1 MANIYSGLLY
11 SLEPHYFASNSNRVT
26 ASAAW
31 GKLYRMS
38 PSEDFYAL
46 ISNLLQQ
53 TARNPDALPVIP
65 LERWPIGSPEQSLL
79 EDLRAALAAL
89 QTGNQNNSYQAE
101 REQPYKS
108 IFETAG
114 DGLIINDL
122 ETGLVVEANP
132 AACTM
137 YGYAHDDFI
146 GLPPSSFIHPD
157 SSQQFKKYIQTVQS
171 QGVCVDHQVHVR
183 RDGSGVYVEMSGAL
197 YTYQACSYLLS
208 VVRDVSQRVRSEQLL
223 QQRVDARTRE
233 QSTLLEISQTLAS
246 ALELQPGL
254 ILDQLRVIIDY
265 THAGLFKLEDSTLA
279 ALAVRGPQ
287 QLEQAMPFYIRLENS
302 EALAV
307 LFNGH
312 RSSRIADVHSSDLPA
327 RFLRSLLDDQAS
339 ILLEGVQ
346 SWMWVPLAIK
356 DRVIGAI
363 GVAHAERDYFTVHHA
378 DLALTVANQAAITM
392 VNAELYEHARELAA
406 LQERQRLA
414 RNLHD
419 AVNQSLFSAGLIAEV
434 LPRLWE
440 QDPEEGRRSLEDL
453 RRLTRG
459 AQADMRL
466 LLAELRP
473 STLTDAELGD
483 LLHMLGNA
491 LAGRTNIPISMTVV
505 GEGKLPADV
514 QVALYRLCQ
523 EGLSNI
529 AKHAGASRV
538 DIQFQYEAGAVE
550 LRIQDDG
557 RGFDPEQTPPGHYGL
572 SMMRER
578 AAAVGATLSI
588 TSQPGRGTQIVIRWV
603 ETQEK

>member
-1 MANIYSGLLY
+1 M
-11 SLEPHYFASNSNRVT
+11 
-26 ASAAW
+26 
-31 GKLYRMS
+31 
-38 PSEDFYAL
+38 
-46 ISNLLQQ
+46 
-53 TARNPDALPVIP
+53 
-65 LERWPIGSPEQSLL
+65 
-79 EDLRAALAAL
+79 
-89 QTGNQNNSYQAE
+89 
-101 REQPYKS
+101 
-108 IFETAG
+108 
-114 DGLIINDL
+114 
-122 ETGLVVEANP
+122 VEANP
-132 AACTM
+132 AACMM
-137 YGYAHDDFI
+137 YGYAREEFI
-146 GLPPSSFIHPD
+146 GLHPTNLIHPD
-157 SSQQFKKYIQTVQS
+157 SSHQFTKYVQAVQS
-171 QGVCVDHQVHVR
+171 QGVNVAQQVHMR
-183 RDGSGVYVEMSGAL
+183 RDGSQFYVELSGTI
-197 YTYQACSYLLS
+197 YTDQSRSYLLN
-208 VVRDVSQRVRSEQLL
+208 VVRDVSQRVNEEQLL
-223 QQRVDARTRE
+223 QQRVEARTRE

-265 THAGLFKLEDSTLA
+265 THAGLFKLEDSTLT

-287 QLEQAMPFYIRLENS
+287 PLEQAMPFQIRLQS
-302 EALAV
+302 PEALTM
-307 LFNGH
+307 LFNGQ
-312 RSSRIADVHSSDLPA
+312 RSTRIADVHSADPPA
-327 RFLRSLLDDQAS
+327 RFLHSLLDDQAS

-356 DRVIGAI
+356 SRIIGAV
-363 GVAHAERDYFTVHHA
+363 GVAQAERNYFTAHHA

-392 VNAELYEHARELAA
+392 VNAELYEHAHTLAA

-440 QDPEEGRRSLEDL
+440 RDPDEGRRSLEDL

-483 LLHMLGNA
+483 LLRLLGNA
-491 LAGRTNIPISMTVV
+491 LAGRTNIPISVTVA

-523 EGLSNI
+523 EGLNNI
-529 AKHAGASRV
+529 AKHSGASRV
-538 DIQFQYEAGAVE
+538 DIQLQYETGGVE
-550 LRIQDDG
+550 LRIRDDG

-578 AAAVGATLSI
+578 ATGVGATLI
-588 TSQPGRGTQIVIRWV
+588 HHQPAGTRHRNCDSLGGDPGIEGW
-603 ETQEK
+603 